1 MKNRGIKLNALSKT
15 ADIFTIIGILI
26 AAVTLRNYYHEKN
39 EKLEYEVKKY
49 FFDGNTW
56 KYLEGIS
63 DTNSNNHHHFS
74 LHITN
79 ANFHSFVGEIRV
91 LEPDGTDSN
100 PREDAILVLFQFR
113 RIKQNKITIDIIK
126 ATEPLEGDIPITR
139 LGTAVLEYQNPQL
152 FKITFNENSLPKLPH
167 TAYVMTNIE

>member
-1 MKNRGIKLNALSKT
+1 MT

-63 DTNSNNHHHFS
+63 DANSNTPHHFS

-79 ANFHSFVGEIRV
+79 ANFHSFVGEIRI

-100 PREDAILVLFQFR
+100 PKEDAILFQFIK
-113 RIKQNKITIDIIK
+113 IKQNKITIDIIK
-126 ATEPLEGDIPITR
+126 ATELSEGNISITR

-167 TAYVMTNIE
+167 TSYVMRDME